1 MRDGTDTFLLG
12 LRRLLAQFSEQ
23 ALTLDPQTAQ
33 QFEAFAGQVI
43 EIHCLEPDLT
53 WHLVLAKDHVDFQT
67 GPGSNPNVAIT
78 GSPKALL
85 QTLLTG
91 RSTDPVEIDGDATLL
106 MQLQALTSAFSPDL
120 VKPLANVIGNDKAQ
134 RTAALLELGAATLS
148 ELFSSSGRQAQQ
160 KAQSY
165 MATRYSTEPEA
176 DQLHDRID
184 QLRLRVDRLQA
195 KLGQYE
201 HQGIED

>member
-12 LRRLLAQFSEQ
+12 LRRLLTQLSEQ
-23 ALTLDPQTAQ
+23 ALILDPQTAH
-33 QFEAFAGQVI
+33 QFEAFAGQII

-53 WHLVLAKDHVDFQT
+53 WHLVLAKDHVDFRT

-78 GSPKALL
+78 GGPKGLL

-91 RSTDPVEIDGDATLL
+91 HSSDPIEIDGDATLL
-106 MQLQALTSAFSPDL
+106 MQLQAVTSAFNPDL
-120 VKPLANVIGNDKAQ
+120 VKPLANVIGNDRAQ

-148 ELFSSSGRQAQQ
+148 ELFSSSGRQAQE

-165 MATRYSTEPEA
+165 VATRYTTAPEA

-195 KLGQYE
+195 RLAQYE
-201 HQGIED
+201 RQGFEN

>member
-1 MRDGTDTFLLG
+1 M
-12 LRRLLAQFSEQ
+12 
-23 ALTLDPQTAQ
+23 
-33 QFEAFAGQVI
+33 
-43 EIHCLEPDLT
+43 
-53 WHLVLAKDHVDFQT
+53 
-67 GPGSNPNVAIT
+67 
-78 GSPKALL
+78 

-120 VKPLANVIGNDKAQ
+120 VKPLAKVIGNDKAQ

>member
-12 LRRLLAQFSEQ
+12 LKRLLAQFSEQ
-23 ALTLDPQTAQ
+23 ALTLDPQTAR

-53 WHLVLAKDHVDFQT
+53 WHLVLAKDHVDLRT
-67 GPGSNPNVAIT
+67 GPGSKPNVAIT